1 MCCCQPPAVLLVIAC
16 NVLLAIGSR
25 TVDGVDNWREPV
37 SDKRLLLARVTL
49 AVRAS
54 AVSVALTTVTAPSD
68 GGPGPWV

>member
-1 MCCCQPPAVLLVIAC
+1 MLLVIAC

-49 AVRAS
+49 AS
-54 AVSVALTTVTAPSD
+54 AVPVALTTVTAPSD

>member
-1 MCCCQPPAVLLVIAC
+1 MLLVIAC
-16 NVLLAIGSR
+16 NVLLAIGPR
-25 TVDGVDNWREPV
+25 TVDGVDNWREPA

-49 AVRAS
+49 ARAS